1 MDQCMIYL
9 GNDDAVSRWDE
20 VIIFGPTSQ
29 GALQPAEDIAKHTD
43 TISYEITCSIDK
55 RVPRVYKD

>member
-20 VIIFGPTSQ
+20 VIIFGPICQ
-29 GALQPAEDIAKHTD
+29 GALQTAEDIAKHTD